1 MLSLHWRITD
11 AEYDRFYQSFR
22 EQIANIDTR
31 LGMLQEA
38 EDNYYITAK
47 YLLELANRAYDLFVS
62 SATQSRTGYNH
73 YMKWVLG
80 IFLIMAVGIFLRT
93 YNINAKEF
101 WYDEAFTSRMV
112 KNNFTQIIDLSSK
125 DAHPPLYYLTTKAWT
140 NVFGTSDFGIRSLS
154 VLFGVLLIP
163 VTYYLVNLLSDNKIG
178 ALLVSTMIAV
188 NPFFVTYSKE
198 GRSYSMFA
206 FVFVLLV
213 TVVFWLRKKDKG
225 WKRWLALSIL
235 LSAFF
240 LTHYVSVFSIPVLVW
255 LLPRNKK
262 MLIALL
268 PLILFV
274 YLQLPAMLAPR
285 KPLEWIPPVTSERI
299 TRSIQAFVFGVY
311 NDNLAVSPPNVKIP
325 YLHIVLLVL
334 IIWYI
339 LDHDKNHY
347 ELLIL
352 GLVPIVLVALAG
364 IFGKNLYIER
374 YLIPYGYALIVYIG
388 VVIVSFPRKYAV
400 PVLVCYFILSVYLT
414 LHYVPVNVGYKS
426 IAKYMDS
433 LDKVI
438 MVDAT
443 EYIAISRYS
452 DKVKLQNGDWSE
464 WVIINDTDILVK
476 ENSKPFYLANRGELK
491 ERDYTLSKDGVFF
504 YRWQ

>member
-1 MLSLHWRITD
+1 
-11 AEYDRFYQSFR
+11 
-22 EQIANIDTR
+22 
-31 LGMLQEA
+31 
-38 EDNYYITAK
+38 
-47 YLLELANRAYDLFVS
+47 
-62 SATQSRTGYNH
+62 
-73 YMKWVLG
+73 MKWVLG

-101 WYDEAFTSRMV
+101 WYDEAFASRMV

-125 DAHPPLYYLTTKAWT
+125 DVHPPLYYLTTKAWT

-163 VTYYLVNLLSDNKIG
+163 ATYYLVNLLTDNKLG
-178 ALLVSTMIAV
+178 ALLVSTVIAV
-188 NPFFVTYSKE
+188 NPFLITYSKE
-198 GRSYSMFA
+198 ARSYPMFA
-206 FVFVLLV
+206 FIFALLV
-213 TVVFWLRKKDKG
+213 IVVFRLRKDGKG
-225 WKRWLALSIL
+225 WLALSIL
-235 LSAFF
+235 LPVFF
-240 LTHYVSVFSIPVLVW
+240 LTHYVAVFSIPVLIW

-268 PLILFV
+268 PLVFFA
-274 YLQLPAMLAPR
+274 YLQLPAMLTPR
-285 KPLEWIPPVTSERI
+285 KPLEWTPPVTSERI
-299 TRSIQAFVFGVY
+299 IQSIQAFVFGVY
-311 NDNLAVSPPNVKIP
+311 NDNSAVLPLNIKVP
-325 YLHIVLLVL
+325 YLHVVLLVL
-334 IIWYI
+334 ITWYI
-339 LDHDKNHY
+339 LDHAKNHY

-352 GLVPIVLVALAG
+352 GLVPIALVALAG
-364 IFGKNLYIER
+364 SFSKNLYIER

-414 LHYVPVNVGYKS
+414 LHYVPVNIDYKGV
-426 IAKYMDS
+426 AKYMDS

-443 EYIAISRYS
+443 EYIAVSRYS
-452 DKVKLQNGDWSE
+452 DKVKLQDGDWSE

-476 ENSKPFYLANRGELK
+476 ENSKPFYLANRGEL
-491 ERDYTLSKDGVFF
+491 EGWDYTLSKDGVFF

>member
-1 MLSLHWRITD
+1 
-11 AEYDRFYQSFR
+11 
-22 EQIANIDTR
+22 
-31 LGMLQEA
+31 
-38 EDNYYITAK
+38 
-47 YLLELANRAYDLFVS
+47 
-62 SATQSRTGYNH
+62 
-73 YMKWVLG
+73 MKWVLS

-125 DAHPPLYYLTTKAWT
+125 DVHPPLYYLATKAWT
-140 NVFGTSDFGIRSLS
+140 SVFGTSDFGIRSLS

-163 VTYYLVNLLSDNKIG
+163 ATYYLVNLLTDNKLG

-188 NPFFVTYSKE
+188 NPFLITYSKE
-198 GRSYSMFA
+198 ARSYSMFA
-206 FVFVLLV
+206 FIFALLV
-213 TVVFWLRKKDKG
+213 IVVFRLRKDGKG
-225 WKRWLALSIL
+225 WLALSIL
-235 LSAFF
+235 LPVFF
-240 LTHYVSVFSIPVLVW
+240 LTHYVSVFSIPVLIW

-268 PLILFV
+268 PLVFFA
-274 YLQLPAMLAPR
+274 YLQLPAMLIPR
-285 KPLEWIPPVTSERI
+285 KPLEWAPPVTSERI
-299 TRSIQAFVFGVY
+299 TQSIQAFVFGVY
-311 NDNLAVSPPNVKIP
+311 NDNSVVLPLNIKVP
-325 YLHIVLLVL
+325 YLHVLLLVL
-334 IIWYI
+334 ITWYI

-352 GLVPIVLVALAG
+352 GLVPIALVALAG
-364 IFGKNLYIER
+364 SFSKNLYIER
-374 YLIPYGYALIVYIG
+374 YLIPYGYVLIVYIG

-400 PVLVCYFILSVYLT
+400 PVLVCYLILSVYLT
-414 LHYVPVNVGYKS
+414 LHYVPVNIDYKGV
-426 IAKYMDS
+426 AKYMDS

-443 EYIAISRYS
+443 EYIAVSRYS
-452 DKVKLQNGDWSE
+452 DKVKLQDGDWSE

-476 ENSKPFYLANRGELK
+476 ENSKPFYLANRGEL
-491 ERDYTLSKDGVFF
+491 EGWDYTLSKDGVFF